1 MSERPTLQA
10 SEGFTGR
17 RRALAVVEPR
27 DDRGVATLEAV
38 LVFPVLLLLLM
49 IIFQFALWYNANE
62 LATAAAQDGARSAR
76 VVGGTAQTGID
87 RADSLL
93 DQSGRSLL
101 EDRQVLAVRD
111 VAHARVEVRAVCI
124 ALVPGLHLTIDAVA
138 DSGTEQFVGRQASG

>member
-1 MSERPTLQA
+1 MHAPDES
-10 SEGFTGR
+10 
-17 RRALAVVEPR
+17 
-27 DDRGVATLEAV
+27 GVATLEAV

-87 RADSLL
+87 RANTLL
-93 DQSGRSLL
+93 DESGRSLL
-101 EDRQVLAVRD
+101 LDRQVTAERD
-111 VAHARVEVRAVCI
+111 VVHARVEVRAVCI

-138 DSGTEQFVGRQASG
+138 DSGTEQFVGRQARG

>member
-1 MSERPTLQA
+1 M
-10 SEGFTGR
+10 
-17 RRALAVVEPR
+17 RARFRAAEES
-27 DDRGVATLEAV
+27 GVATLEAV

-87 RADSLL
+87 RANSLL
-93 DQSGRSLL
+93 NQSGRSLL
-101 EDRQVLAVRD
+101 LDRRVSAERD
-111 VAHARVEVRAVCI
+111 VVHARVEVRAVCI

-138 DSGTEQFVGRQASG
+138 DSGTEQFVGRQARG